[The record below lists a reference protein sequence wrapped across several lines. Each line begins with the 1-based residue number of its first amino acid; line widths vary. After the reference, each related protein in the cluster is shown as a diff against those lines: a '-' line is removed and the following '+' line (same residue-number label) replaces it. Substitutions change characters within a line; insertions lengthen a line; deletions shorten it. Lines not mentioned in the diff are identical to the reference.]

1 MRLETMIFLITVGVF
16 LAVWGLRGF
25 GVLTFL
31 PGVVIWV
38 LLLCAIGAGVVDMV
52 QRTRRW

>member
-1 MRLETMIFLITVGVF
+1 MRLETTIFLITVGFF

-31 PGVVIWV
+31 PGMVIWV
-38 LLLCAIGAGVVDMV
+38 LLLLAIGAGVVDMV

>member
-1 MRLETMIFLITVGVF
+1 MRLETTIFLITVGFF

-38 LLLCAIGAGVVDMV
+38 LLLLAIGAGVVDMV